1 MTKVFVAKIAEF
13 SSFDGLPTV
22 IENELATVKNEQ
34 VVAAK
39 RAAYGLL
46 FSALNA
52 CGYDGE
58 RAFAALQKNAY
69 GKPVCDGV
77 EFSVSHSKTAVAAAV
92 SMRPVGV
99 DLETFSGR
107 KTGDFSFALAQGE
120 QAETAEAFLT
130 LWTKKEAVFKRM
142 GNAKRFQPKTFRA
155 DAFPSQTQVFSLDGV
170 EYVLSV
176 ATDER
181 AEIEIIK
188 GKIQI

>member
-69 GKPVCDGV
+69 GKPFCDGV
-77 EFSVSHSKTAVAAAV
+77 EVSLAHSKTVAAVAV
-92 SMRPVGV
+92 STRPVGV
-99 DLETFSGR
+99 DVETLSGR
-107 KTGDFSFALAQGE
+107 TLADFSFALAQGE
-120 QAETAEAFLT
+120 SVETAEEFLA
-130 LWTKKEAVFKRM
+130 LWTKKESIFKRN
-142 GNAKRFQPKTFRA
+142 GNEKRFQPKTFRA
-155 DAFPSQTQVFSLDGV
+155 DVFPTETQTFSLDGV

-176 ATDER
+176 ATYEKADV
-181 AEIEIIK
+181 IYIDI
-188 GKIQI
+188 